1 MIVAY
6 AYKKLTD
13 ASERLFGYKVT
24 GYRIDNRVKLGYR
37 KKLYIWE
44 NEKQWIMKTAEIKK
58 AINHNEINILNL
70 QIDKQGRLIKKP
82 VTKSDICNLKEVNSL
97 VYVMCV
103 IEYANKNQA
112 EAIKAI
118 RNSKR
123 VLGKQDIIDMEQ
135 LVRTGSIEEFWGLD
149 SIIRDAYCEIIGE
162 GLVGAKDYE
171 R

>member
-1 MIVAY
+1 MRQGKAI
-6 AYKKLTD
+6 KLLHISIPTLI
-13 ASERLFGYKVT
+13 S
-24 GYRIDNRVKLGYR
+24 YR
-37 KKLYIWE
+37 KRGLIEAKQNPLNGYWDYDEESIYKYINNKDKRDVVVYGRVSTSNQSKDLE
-44 NEKQWIMKTAEIKK
+44 N
-58 AINHNEINILNL
+58 
-70 QIDKQGRLIKKP
+70 QI
-82 VTKSDICNLKEVNSL
+82 NSL
-97 VYVMCV
+97 